1 MKTVIFYVNH
11 DGKTF
16 THSELEIILD
26 VVIIWL
32 HVDLYSLFDTIKE
45 VPIDHV
51 IFLEEVLSE
60 DQKEVHD
67 MIVKLSQKYHQH
79 IPEVTVSYSTQIRSS
94 FSFREIC

>member
-11 DGKTF
+11 DGKAF

-45 VPIDHV
+45 VPIDH
-51 IFLEEVLSE
+51 
-60 DQKEVHD
+60 QKEVQD

-79 IPEVTVSYSTQIRSS
+79 IPEVTCHSLGL
-94 FSFREIC
+94 